1 MGKPVFFPVFSCA
14 HLNARKKALINCLD
28 TAEHLI
34 KVGHDQGIAPVVDL
48 LRSPEESVQQVFVV
62 NLGNRVEE
70 DS

>member
-1 MGKPVFFPVFSCA
+1 MLENKS
-14 HLNARKKALINCLD
+14 LIYGLG

-48 LRSPEESVQQVFVV
+48 LRSPEESVQQVVV
-62 NLGNRVEE
+62 IPRISIG